1 MQHTHTLRVRYADTD
16 AMGTYYNSR
25 ALDWFECGRTE
36 LCRAT
41 GTPYTE
47 WERRGV
53 FLPLVEAHVEYR
65 GKAAYDD
72 LLRITTVG
80 KAAGRAR
87 LRFDVTIEQAETGR
101 PVCRGHTIHAVT
113 NAEGKPIRPPQWVLD
128 SLLPSNPTQRKSESA

>member
-1 MQHTHTLRVRYADTD
+1 MKHTHTLRVRYSDTD

-25 ALDWFECGRTE
+25 ALEWFECGRTE

-53 FLPLVEAHVEYR
+53 LLPLVEAHVEYR

-72 LLRITTVG
+72 LLWITTVG
-80 KAAGRAR
+80 KVAGRAR
-87 LRFDVTIEQAETGR
+87 LRFDVTIDQAETGK
-101 PVCRGHTIHAVT
+101 PVCRGYTIHAVT
-113 NAEGKPIRPPQWVLD
+113 NAEGKPIRPPQWVLE
-128 SLLPSNPTQRKSESA
+128 SLEPADAAAMENPI